1 MRPRP
6 TPMTMKQ
13 LDRLLFEQGN
23 QCFFCRK
30 PLKPIDASVEH
41 LVASANG
48 GTNGEENCV
57 ACCKK
62 LNALLGSKSL
72 KEKVQIVLNQ
82 RGSFRCPEDVE
93 RERLASVAK
102 AMAPVAITPR
112 SRRLLLPRRPSQ
124 SRNRRHRRS
133 SSRSRSRCRRSSFLR
148 WLPRRRR
155 LYQSPPAPPDYPR
168 SPSRLRRRHRSPAR
182 CHLSDV
188 QEQVQVSD
196 QRCRL
201 PVSTLRYRVSL
212 LNRRALCATHGD
224 EPRRIPRSC

>member
-1 MRPRP
+1 
-6 TPMTMKQ
+6 MKQ

-72 KEKVQIVLNQ
+72 KEKMQIVLNQ

-102 AMAPVAITPR
+102 ATAPVAINTPKSQPPAAAMPKAKPQPQPQAKQQPKPQSLQQRMPQKQLPALAPEPLGPR
-112 SRRLLLPRRPSQ
+112 SVNSGATGVSAQPFATPTSGIGPLRDVTCPTCKSKFKT
-124 SRNRRHRRS
+124 STNGAGY
-133 SSRSRSRCRRSSFLR
+133 RC
-148 WLPRRRR
+148 
-155 LYQSPPAPPDYPR
+155 
-168 SPSRLRRRHRSPAR
+168 
-182 CHLSDV
+182 
-188 QEQVQVSD
+188 
-196 QRCRL
+196 QRCDT
-201 PVSTLRYRVSL
+201 VFRY
-212 LNRRALCATHGD
+212 
-224 EPRRIPRSC
+224 

>member
-1 MRPRP
+1 
-6 TPMTMKQ
+6 MTMKQ

-102 AMAPVAITPR
+102 ATAPVATNTPK
-112 SRRLLLPRRPSQ
+112 SPL
-124 SRNRRHRRS
+124 
-133 SSRSRSRCRRSSFLR
+133 
-148 WLPRRRR
+148 
-155 LYQSPPAPPDYPR
+155 PPATTPIAKPQPQAQAKQQPKPQ
-168 SPSRLRRRHRSPAR
+168 SVP
-182 CHLSDV
+182 
-188 QEQVQVSD
+188 
-196 QRCRL
+196 
-201 PVSTLRYRVSL
+201 
-212 LNRRALCATHGD
+212 
-224 EPRRIPRSC
+224 

>member
-1 MRPRP
+1 
-6 TPMTMKQ
+6 MTMKQ

-41 LVASANG
+41 LVASANC

-102 AMAPVAITPR
+102 ATAPVTINTPKSPPPLPPAAISNLKPQ
-112 SRRLLLPRRPSQ
+112 SQ
-124 SRNRRHRRS
+124 
-133 SSRSRSRCRRSSFLR
+133 LQ
-148 WLPRRRR
+148 PKPQAKQQPKP
-155 LYQSPPAPPDYPR
+155 QSPPQLMPQKQLPELAPEPLR
-168 SPSRLRRRHRSPAR
+168 SVSANSSATERSTQPFAAPASGIGPLRDVTCPTCKRTFSAATTNAGYR
-182 CHLSDV
+182 CQHCDTV
-188 QEQVQVSD
+188 F
-196 QRCRL
+196 
-201 PVSTLRYRVSL
+201 RY
-212 LNRRALCATHGD
+212 
-224 EPRRIPRSC
+224 

>member
-1 MRPRP
+1 
-6 TPMTMKQ
+6 MTMKQ

-82 RGSFRCPEDVE
+82 RGSFRCPEDLE
-93 RERLASVAK
+93 RDRAASVAK
-102 AMAPVAITPR
+102 AMPPDVTSATKSAPQAPAAGSPKPTPQAQPQAKQQPQQQTTPR
-112 SRRLLLPRRPSQ
+112 SVPQAQFPAAA
-124 SRNRRHRRS
+124 
-133 SSRSRSRCRRSSFLR
+133 
-148 WLPRRRR
+148 P
-155 LYQSPPAPPDYPR
+155 QSPKQLLVDTGTNRGSAQRIAASQPSIGPARDVR
-168 SPSRLRRRHRSPAR
+168 CWTCKHNFIGSPSKGGYR
-182 CHLSDV
+182 CPHCDNVFL
-188 QEQVQVSD
+188 
-196 QRCRL
+196 
-201 PVSTLRYRVSL
+201 Y
-212 LNRRALCATHGD
+212 
-224 EPRRIPRSC
+224 

>member
-1 MRPRP
+1 
-6 TPMTMKQ
+6 MTMKQ

-48 GTNGEENCV
+48 GSNGEENCV

-102 AMAPVAITPR
+102 AAAPVTSNTPN
-112 SRRLLLPRRPSQ
+112 SPL
-124 SRNRRHRRS
+124 
-133 SSRSRSRCRRSSFLR
+133 
-148 WLPRRRR
+148 
-155 LYQSPPAPPDYPR
+155 PPATTPIAKPQPQAQPKPQSVPQKKLPALAPKTPTPLSVNSSATGLSAQPFAAPTSGIGPPRDVACPTCKRTFSAATTNAGY
-168 SPSRLRRRHRSPAR
+168 R
-182 CHLSDV
+182 CEH
-188 QEQVQVSD
+188 
-196 QRCRL
+196 C
-201 PVSTLRYRVSL
+201 STVFRY
-212 LNRRALCATHGD
+212 
-224 EPRRIPRSC
+224 

>member
-1 MRPRP
+1 
-6 TPMTMKQ
+6 MTMKQ

-102 AMAPVAITPR
+102 AMAPVATNTPK
-112 SRRLLLPRRPSQ
+112 
-124 SRNRRHRRS
+124 
-133 SSRSRSRCRRSSFLR
+133 
-148 WLPRRRR
+148 
-155 LYQSPPAPPDYPR
+155 SPPPAAATPIAKPQPQAQAKQQPKPQSVPQKQLPALASKTPTPLSVTSSATGLSAQPIAAPTSGIGP
-168 SPSRLRRRHRSPAR
+168 LRDVTCPTCKSKFKSATNGAGYR
-182 CHLSDV
+182 CQHCDTV
-188 QEQVQVSD
+188 FH
-196 QRCRL
+196 
-201 PVSTLRYRVSL
+201 Y
-212 LNRRALCATHGD
+212 
-224 EPRRIPRSC
+224 

>member
-1 MRPRP
+1 
-6 TPMTMKQ
+6 MTMKQ

-48 GTNGEENCV
+48 GANSEENCV

-93 RERLASVAK
+93 RERLAIVAK
-102 AMAPVAITPR
+102 AAAPVTVNTPK
-112 SRRLLLPRRPSQ
+112 SPTLAAAMPKAKPQPQPHAKQQPKPQLVPQQQLSAVAPKSPTPLSI
-124 SRNRRHRRS
+124 NS
-133 SSRSRSRCRRSSFLR
+133 SATGLSVQPFAAPTSGPGPLRDVTCPTCKRTFSAATTNAGYRCQHCDTVF
-148 WLPRRRR
+148 
-155 LYQSPPAPPDYPR
+155 
-168 SPSRLRRRHRSPAR
+168 
-182 CHLSDV
+182 
-188 QEQVQVSD
+188 
-196 QRCRL
+196 
-201 PVSTLRYRVSL
+201 RY
-212 LNRRALCATHGD
+212 
-224 EPRRIPRSC
+224 

>member
-1 MRPRP
+1 
-6 TPMTMKQ
+6 MTMKQ

-48 GTNGEENCV
+48 GSNGEENCV

-82 RGSFRCPEDVE
+82 RGGFRCPEDVE

-102 AMAPVAITPR
+102 ATASVATNTPKSPPPAAATPIAKPQPQAQAKQQPKPQSVPQKQLPALASKTPTPLSVNSSATGLSAQPFAAPTSGIGPLRDVTCPTCKIKFKTSTNGAGY
-112 SRRLLLPRRPSQ
+112 
-124 SRNRRHRRS
+124 
-133 SSRSRSRCRRSSFLR
+133 RCRHCDTVF
-148 WLPRRRR
+148 
-155 LYQSPPAPPDYPR
+155 
-168 SPSRLRRRHRSPAR
+168 
-182 CHLSDV
+182 
-188 QEQVQVSD
+188 
-196 QRCRL
+196 
-201 PVSTLRYRVSL
+201 RY
-212 LNRRALCATHGD
+212 
-224 EPRRIPRSC
+224 